1 MGILVKNIEGL
12 DMGMNDNVAE
22 QLPLVSICSITYN
35 HAPYIRQC
43 LDGFLMQET
52 NFKYEIIIHDD
63 ASTDGTTEIIKEY
76 AEKYPDLIT
85 PIFQSENQYSK
96 GLRGFYAKFVFPRA
110 KGKYIALCEGDDYW
124 TDPLKLQKQVDFLE
138 ANPEYVMCSTCY
150 TVYNQSN
157 NTMGATLPLIE
168 RIENLVYSLNDYIAD
183 KVWYTQPLTSMFR
196 NNVKAFDAYKRCSYG
211 KDATLFYLL
220 LKEGNGILLKDVTGI
235 YRHHAGGIW
244 IGTSNLGRLLG
255 GLKTIKGICELERTR
270 ESAKYLYN
278 YMFSKGFLGKDF
290 WMKYYSLYWD
300 VIKLIICKLGWR
312 AGLKLFGKN
321 GNIFFGLKRLL
332 LNSLR

>member
-1 MGILVKNIEGL
+1 MKNIEGL
-12 DMGMNDNVAE
+12 DMGMNDNAAE

-96 GLRGFYAKFVFPRA
+96 GLRGFYARFVFPRA

-138 ANPEYVMCSTCY
+138 ANPEYVMCTHR
-150 TVYNQSN
+150 YNEIWEPCNYIKEIPSVLSKEIN
-157 NTMGATLPLIE
+157 LDTLIHC
-168 RIENLVYSLNDYIAD
+168 S
-183 KVWYTQPLTSMFR
+183 WHFFQPLSLVFS
-196 NNVKAFDAYKRCSYG
+196 KRVLKISEYCKYTYQR
-211 KDATLFYLL
+211 DTVLLYYLL
-220 LKEGNGILLKDVTGI
+220 TKGKGYFFQEAMGI
-235 YRHHAGGIW
+235 YRRHNNGIW
-244 IGTSNLGRLLG
+244 TGKNVEQQWLDNYRVRTSIYQNERSVDAGIFLVNLFYENISRIFLIKRCEVILTIFRITKKHFGSVFAIKCIFGR
-255 GLKTIKGICELERTR
+255 
-270 ESAKYLYN
+270 
-278 YMFSKGFLGKDF
+278 FLGFRNPFYDT
-290 WMKYYSLYWD
+290 
-300 VIKLIICKLGWR
+300 INIIEGFCLDK
-312 AGLKLFGKN
+312 
-321 GNIFFGLKRLL
+321 
-332 LNSLR
+332 S